1 MKKDENAGVL
11 IKERKRWL
19 FLGLAFTFTTYSLDS
34 KSLLLRKG
42 LFTTTEDDLLLFR
55 VLDTSIRRT
64 FFQKMAGLGTLF
76 ITSSDKTNPRLEIKN
91 IKNVHRF
98 KKLLEE
104 QVESE
109 RLRMRFR
116 TGEYMGTDFDQDAG
130 EDVEEQ

>member
-1 MKKDENAGVL
+1 MKKDENTGVL

-19 FLGLAFTFTTYSLDS
+19 FLGLPFTFTSYSLDP

-76 ITSSDKTNPRLEIKN
+76 INSSDKTNPQLEIKN